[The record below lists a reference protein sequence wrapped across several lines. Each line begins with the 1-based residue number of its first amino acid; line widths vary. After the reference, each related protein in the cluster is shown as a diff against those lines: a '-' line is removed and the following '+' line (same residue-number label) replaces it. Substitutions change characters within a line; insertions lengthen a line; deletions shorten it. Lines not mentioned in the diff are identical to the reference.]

1 MIRAVTQPFSMR
13 ARQRQFLLIGV
24 RMLIVLGGIG
34 VVVYLMVLNQDQ
46 ANRLPIL
53 SAPIVQKPNRTN

>member
-1 MIRAVTQPFSMR
+1 MR

-53 SAPIVQKPNRTN
+53 SPIVQKPNRTN